1 MGRVAWRYL
10 GQYGRVGQVLSPS
23 IITLLRAQIAARVG
37 LPLADPKDVPSDL
50 GRGLAGDAA
59 KQRETKQFPVA
70 VFCHGL
76 AGNRLAYSCVPRGA

>member
-37 LPLADPKDVPSDL
+37 YASASTFTTAFVRHVGIPPARYARGFRDL
-50 GRGLAGDAA
+50 SGVDA
-59 KQRETKQFPVA
+59 
-70 VFCHGL
+70 
-76 AGNRLAYSCVPRGA
+76 